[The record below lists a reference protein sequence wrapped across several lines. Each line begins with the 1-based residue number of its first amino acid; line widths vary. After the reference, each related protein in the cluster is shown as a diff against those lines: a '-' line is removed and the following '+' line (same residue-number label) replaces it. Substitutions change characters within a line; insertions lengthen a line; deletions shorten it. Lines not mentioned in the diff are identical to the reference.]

1 MSAIDTRVWFIT
13 GTSSGLGLAMTR
25 YALERGDIVVA
36 TARNPG
42 AAPLKELSERHSIK
56 QLLLVKLDVTNHQ
69 DIRDAFQEAE
79 KAYGRLD
86 VVVNNAGYAL
96 AAEVEGTPDDLARP
110 MFETNFWGA
119 AHVLQEAVRFLREV
133 NEPGKGGRII
143 HISSATGV
151 VGYPVC
157 GFYSASKHA
166 MEGLTETLALE
177 LDPEWNIKVT
187 IVPLGAFKTNGVAAM
202 PKLPPHPA
210 YNKPGL
216 PSRVSREAL
225 LLSAS
230 GGSTG
235 SIYDVKGDV
244 NKAARALYRLS
255 ELLSPPLRLVLG
267 KDSQEF
273 VRTKVARLALE
284 VEEYASWSEG
294 LNREDV

>member
-1 MSAIDTRVWFIT
+1 MSATPRVWFIT

-25 YALERGDIVVA
+25 YALEREDIVVA
-36 TARNPG
+36 TARNPH
-42 AAPLKELSERHSIK
+42 AAPLKELAKRYSRS
-56 QLLLVKLDVTNHQ
+56 QLLVVKVDVTNHQ
-69 DIRDAFQEAE
+69 DIRDAFQETE
-79 KAYGRLD
+79 KTYGRLD
-86 VVVNNAGYAL
+86 VVVSNAGYAL
-96 AAEVEGTPDDLARP
+96 AAEVEGTPDDLARE

-143 HISSATGV
+143 HISSATGI

-166 MEGLTETLALE
+166 MEGLAETLAME
-177 LDPEWNIKVT
+177 LDPGWNIKVT

-202 PKLPPHPA
+202 PKPPPHPA

-216 PSRVSREAL
+216 ASTVSRAAL

-235 SIYDVKGDV
+235 TIYDVKGDV

-255 ELLSPPLRLVLG
+255 EVPSPPLRLVLG
-267 KDSQEF
+267 KDSQKF
-273 VRTKVARLALE
+273 VRTKVAQLTRE

-294 LNREDV
+294 LNREDA